1 VKAVIAEQYGA
12 PAQLRVAE
20 VDRPEPGE
28 GQVLLRVHAA
38 SVHADVWHMVRGV
51 PYALR
56 LMGGGLRRPANP
68 IPGTDAA
75 GVVEALGPGTERFA
89 VGDPVFGEVVEG
101 FQWRNGGTFAEYVAC
116 PETALE
122 RIPDGVSFVDAAAV
136 PTSAL
141 IALFTVR
148 NQAEVRPGERV
159 LVNGAAGAVGQF
171 AVQIARSDGAHVTA
185 VERTDRMD
193 LLDQVGADEVLDG
206 TRIDYTEG
214 AARYDVVI
222 DIPGNHSFAK
232 TRRVLSDTGRYILV
246 GHDRYGAGG
255 HRWLGSIPRVFAL
268 TARSAV
274 SSQIPRPD
282 FAGPG
287 PDAMR
292 TVAELVATGAIH
304 PVVGRTY
311 PLDEAVAALE
321 HLESGRARGKIVLT
335 VAEPPVSG

>member
-1 VKAVIAEQYGA
+1 VKAVIADQYGA
-12 PAQLRVAE
+12 PAQLRLGE
-20 VDRPEPGE
+20 VDRPVPGE
-28 GQVLLRVHAA
+28 GQVLIRVHAA
-38 SVHADVWHMVRGV
+38 SVHADVWHMIRGV

-75 GVVEALGPGTERFA
+75 GVVEELGPGTSRFQ

-101 FQWRNGGTFAEYVAC
+101 FQWRNGGTFAQYVAA
-116 PETALE
+116 PEAALE
-122 RIPDGVSFVDAAAV
+122 RIPDGVSFVEAAAV

-148 NQAEVRPGERV
+148 NEAKVQPGERV
-159 LVNGAAGAVGQF
+159 LVNGAGGAVGQF
-171 AVQIARSDGAHVTA
+171 AVQIARADGAHVTA

-193 LLDQVGADEVLDG
+193 LLEQVGADEIIDG
-206 TRIDYTEG
+206 TRTDFTAG
-214 AARYDVVI
+214 QQRYDVVI

-232 TRRVLSDTGRYILV
+232 VRQVLSDKGRYILI

-255 HRWLGSIPRVFAL
+255 HRWLGSMPRVLAL
-268 TARSAV
+268 MARSAV
-274 SSQIPRPD
+274 SSQVPRPD
-282 FAGPG
+282 FSGPG

-292 TVAELVATGAIH
+292 ILTGMLAAGALH

-321 HLESGRARGKIVLT
+321 HLESGHARGKVVLT
-335 VAEPPVSG
+335 MMDPPD

>member
-1 VKAVIAEQYGA
+1 MKAVIANQYGA
-12 PAQLRVAE
+12 PAQLRLGE
-20 VDRPEPGE
+20 VDRPVPGQ
-28 GQVLLRVHAA
+28 GQVLVRVHAA

-51 PYALR
+51 PYIMR

-75 GVVEALGPGTERFA
+75 GVVEELGPGASRFQ

-101 FQWRNGGTFAEYVAC
+101 FQWRNGGTFAEFVNA
-116 PETALE
+116 PESALE
-122 RIPDGVSFVDAAAV
+122 PIPEGISFVDAAAV

-148 NQAEVRPGERV
+148 KQAVVQPGERV

-171 AVQIARSDGAHVTA
+171 AVQIARADGAHVTA
-185 VERTDRMD
+185 VERTDRLD
-193 LLDQVGADEVLDG
+193 LLATIGADEVIDG
-206 TRIDYTEG
+206 TRMDFTAG
-214 AARYDVVI
+214 PQRYDVVI

-232 TRRVLSDTGRYILV
+232 VRRALSDTGRYLLI
-246 GHDRYGAGG
+246 GHDRYGASG

-268 TARSAV
+268 TARSAL
-274 SSQIPRPD
+274 SSQVPRPD
-282 FAGPG
+282 FSGPG

-292 TVAELVATGAIH
+292 VLADMVASGALH

-311 PLDEAVAALE
+311 PLSEAVAALE
-321 HLESGRARGKIVLT
+321 HLESGHARGKVVLT
-335 VAEPPVSG
+335 MVEPPD

>member
-1 VKAVIAEQYGA
+1 MRAVIADQYGS
-12 PAQLRVAE
+12 PAQLRLGE
-20 VDRPEPGE
+20 VDRPVPGE
-28 GQVLLRVHAA
+28 GQVLIRVHAA
-38 SVHADVWHMVRGV
+38 SVHADVWHMIRGV

-75 GVVEALGPGTERFA
+75 GVVEALGPGASRFQ

-101 FQWRNGGTFAEYVAC
+101 FQWRNGGTFAQYVNA
-116 PETALE
+116 PEAALE
-122 RIPDGVSFVDAAAV
+122 RIPDGISFVDAAAV

-148 NQAEVRPGERV
+148 NEAKVQPGERV

-171 AVQIARSDGAHVTA
+171 AVQIARADGAHVTA

-193 LLDQVGADEVLDG
+193 LLEQVGADEVIDG
-206 TRIDYTEG
+206 TRTDFTAG

-232 TRRVLSDTGRYILV
+232 VRGVLTENGRYMLI

-274 SSQIPRPD
+274 SSQVPRPD
-282 FAGPG
+282 FSGPG

-292 TVAELVATGAIH
+292 ILTAMMAEGRLH

-321 HLESGRARGKIVLT
+321 HLESGHARGKVVLT
-335 VAEPPVSG
+335 MVDPPD

>member
-1 VKAVIAEQYGA
+1 MRAVIADQYGA
-12 PAQLRVAE
+12 PAQLRLGE
-20 VDRPEPGE
+20 VDRPVPGE
-28 GQVLLRVHAA
+28 GQVLIRVHAA

-75 GVVEALGPGTERFA
+75 GVVEALGPGVTRFQ

-101 FQWRNGGTFAEYVAC
+101 FQWRNGGTFAQYVTA
-116 PETALE
+116 PEPRLE

-148 NQAEVRPGERV
+148 NEADVQAGERV

-171 AVQIARSDGAHVTA
+171 AVQIAQADGAHVTA

-193 LLDQVGADEVLDG
+193 LLREVGADEVIDG
-206 TRIDYTEG
+206 THADYTSG
-214 AARYDVVI
+214 PQRYDVVI

-232 TRRVLSDTGRYILV
+232 VRNVLSDTGRYILI
-246 GHDRYGAGG
+246 GHDRYGAAG
-255 HRWLGSIPRVFAL
+255 HRWMGSIPRVFAL
-268 TARSAV
+268 MARSAV
-274 SSQIPRPD
+274 SAQVPRPD
-282 FAGPG
+282 FSGPG

-292 TVAELVATGAIH
+292 ILAEMLATGAIH

-311 PLDEAVAALE
+311 PLAEAVAALE
-321 HLESGRARGKIVLT
+321 HLESGHARGKVVLT
-335 VAEPPVSG
+335 MMEPPD

>member
-1 VKAVIAEQYGA
+1 VRAVIAEQYGA
-12 PAQLRVAE
+12 PAQLRIGD
-20 VDRPEPGE
+20 VDRPVAGP
-28 GQVLLRVHAA
+28 GQVLIRVRAA

-51 PYALR
+51 PYVMR
-56 LMGGGLRRPANP
+56 LMGGGLRRPAHP

-75 GVVEALGPGTERFA
+75 GVVEALGTGTSRFQ

-101 FQWRNGGTFAEYVAC
+101 FQWRNGGTFAQYVAA
-116 PETALE
+116 PEAALE

-148 NQAEVRPGERV
+148 NEAKVQPGERV

-171 AVQIARSDGAHVTA
+171 AVQIARADGAHVTG

-193 LLDQVGADEVLDG
+193 VLAQVGADEVLDG
-206 TRIDYTEG
+206 TRTDFTDG
-214 AARYDVVI
+214 TQHYDVII

-232 TRRVLSDTGRYILV
+232 VRRVLSDTGRYVLV

-255 HRWLGSIPRVFAL
+255 HRWMGSIPRVFAL
-268 TARSAV
+268 MARSAV
-274 SSQIPRPD
+274 SSQVPRPD
-282 FAGPG
+282 FSGPG

-292 TVAELVATGAIH
+292 TVAALVATGAIH

-321 HLESGRARGKIVLT
+321 HLESGHARGKVVLT
-335 VAEPPVSG
+335 MEEPVDPR

>member
-1 VKAVIAEQYGA
+1 MKAVIADQYGA
-12 PAQLRVAE
+12 PAQLRLAE
-20 VDRPEPGE
+20 VDRPVPGE
-28 GQVLLRVHAA
+28 GQVLIRVHAA

-75 GVVEALGPGTERFA
+75 GVIEALGPGTSRFQ

-101 FQWRNGGTFAEYVAC
+101 FQWRNGATFAEYVAA
-116 PETALE
+116 PESALE

-148 NQAEVRPGERV
+148 NEAKVRPGERV

-171 AVQIARSDGAHVTA
+171 VVQIARSDGAHVTA

-206 TRIDYTEG
+206 TRTDFTAG
-214 AARYDVVI
+214 PHRYDVIV

-232 TRRVLSDTGRYILV
+232 VRRVLSGTGRYILV

-274 SSQIPRPD
+274 SSQVPRPD
-282 FAGPG
+282 FSGPG
-287 PDAMR
+287 PGAM
-292 TVAELVATGAIH
+292 ADLAALVSSGAIH

-321 HLESGRARGKIVLT
+321 HLESGQARGKVVLT
-335 VAEPPVSG
+335 MVEPPEGR

>member
-1 VKAVIAEQYGA
+1 VRAVIADQYGS
-12 PAQLRVAE
+12 PAQLRLGE
-20 VDRPEPGE
+20 VDRPVPGE
-28 GQVLLRVHAA
+28 GQVLIRVHAA
-38 SVHADVWHMVRGV
+38 SVHADVWHMIRGV

-75 GVVEALGPGTERFA
+75 GVIEALGPGTSRFQ

-101 FQWRNGGTFAEYVAC
+101 FQWRNGGTFAQYVNA
-116 PETALE
+116 PEAALE

-148 NQAEVRPGERV
+148 NEAKVQPGERV

-171 AVQIARSDGAHVTA
+171 AVQIARADGAHVTA

-193 LLDQVGADEVLDG
+193 LLEQVGADEVIDG
-206 TRIDYTEG
+206 TRTDFTAG

-232 TRRVLSDTGRYILV
+232 VRKVLTENGRYMLI

-268 TARSAV
+268 MARSAV
-274 SSQIPRPD
+274 SSQVPRPD
-282 FAGPG
+282 FSGPG

-292 TVAELVATGAIH
+292 ILTAMMAEGHLH

-321 HLESGRARGKIVLT
+321 HLESGHARGKVVLT
-335 VAEPPVSG
+335 MVDPSD